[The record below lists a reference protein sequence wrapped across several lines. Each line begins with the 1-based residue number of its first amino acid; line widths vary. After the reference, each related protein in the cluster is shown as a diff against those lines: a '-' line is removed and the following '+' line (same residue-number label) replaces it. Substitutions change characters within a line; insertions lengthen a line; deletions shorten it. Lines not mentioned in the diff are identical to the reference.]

1 MIFYTNIKDLLI
13 KPIVFAQKFTLFILF
28 TLFLLFTLFAETPPP
43 RSGVGYRRQL
53 AVLWSHLYNHRKRLL
68 CELSCLAHLAH
79 THTHNRRVCFC
90 AVLCSVVFY
99 FALLCCARLCSAL
112 LCCASD
118 VLCYHFVSDT
128 KIRGKVSLSSSC
140 NDQIPLPTRR

>member
-1 MIFYTNIKDLLI
+1 MR
-13 KPIVFAQKFTLFILF
+13 TL
-28 TLFLLFTLFAETPPP
+28 
-43 RSGVGYRRQL
+43 
-53 AVLWSHLYNHRKRLL
+53 
-68 CELSCLAHLAH
+68 H

-118 VLCYHFVSDT
+118 VLCYHSVSDT

-140 NDQIPLPTRR
+140 NDQILLPTRRLVESCPVLLPTKNREERRRAFLLPHTQRCVERSNRVLPRLPTRRMNREFCDPTSYKE